1 MERSR
6 SSFEQASAAL
16 ERIALGAVAV
26 TTRALA
32 MVGVELTFAQWRAM
46 VIVGERE
53 VGATVTEV
61 AERLGS
67 EISPTSRLVRR
78 LVARGFVVTHKD
90 DADRRVT
97 RVAITPAGAAI
108 RRAVL
113 ERRRMV
119 LDQVLAGAGE
129 VDPSIA
135 ALLDRIGDGFRGLV

>member
-78 LVARGFVVTHKD
+78 LVARGFVVTQKD

-135 ALLDRIGDGFRGLV
+135 AFLDRIGDGFRGLV